1 FHHTSRPQDQD
12 YLYSEKIISWLA
24 SITFYDLKS
33 KIFFLV
39 RNHGNK
45 NSSTDLLKAR
55 NLIEKLEAFF
65 GKESRAFKNSYGDLV
80 IESKDGLKQ
89 FRMDLNH
96 PTPHIIEFKMKGNK
110 KVQKINKR
118 IYPNDVT
125 LE

>member
-1 FHHTSRPQDQD
+1 MVAGGYGAVKGVIAFNRLARTSI
-12 YLYSEKIISWLA
+12 YI
-24 SITFYDLKS
+24 S
-33 KIFFLV
+33 KIA
-39 RNHGNK
+39 NK